1 MPRYNAVGLK
11 GVFGVAIYG
20 FLPILRKVPKRI
32 LAFLVIM
39 IEVDVV
45 PRGFSFNSI
54 AALVWRNRLADQIGE
69 VLDENRLHLCGQQVN
84 GEFIDAL
91 MTRET
96 PLRILLGLAA
106 RKKKPQKDEAKKAFK
121 LAEV

>member
-1 MPRYNAVGLK
+1 
-11 GVFGVAIYG
+11 
-20 FLPILRKVPKRI
+20 
-32 LAFLVIM
+32 M

-54 AALVWRNRLADQIGE
+54 AALVWRNRLADQVGE
-69 VLDENRLHLCGQQVN
+69 VLDENRLHLGGQQVN
-84 GEFIDAL
+84 CEFIDAL
-91 MTRET
+91 VARET

-121 LAEV
+121 LLGV